1 MYGFN
6 HRHHDSIKNEAIVDG
21 GKLGK
26 ILWMRGRYGK
36 EVDEDYFTGWRA
48 DLKACRRRHHA
59 RSRYPYIDLFLH
71 FAGDFD
77 EHIQ

>member
-6 HRHHDSIKNEAIVDG
+6 HRHLDSIKKMKQVVDG
-21 GKLGK
+21 GELGK

-48 DLKACRRRHHA
+48 DPKLAGEGIMLDQGIHML
-59 RSRYPYIDLFLH
+59 DLF
-71 FAGDFD
+71 
-77 EHIQ
+77 